1 MRTET
6 AVTFFSLGFLAGL
19 ILGFA
24 SCSTTEAYPPIP
36 AIHSSQ
42 Q

>member
-24 SCSTTEAYPPIP
+24 SCSTTE
-36 AIHSSQ
+36 IHQ
-42 Q
+42 PTQMTTERAQ